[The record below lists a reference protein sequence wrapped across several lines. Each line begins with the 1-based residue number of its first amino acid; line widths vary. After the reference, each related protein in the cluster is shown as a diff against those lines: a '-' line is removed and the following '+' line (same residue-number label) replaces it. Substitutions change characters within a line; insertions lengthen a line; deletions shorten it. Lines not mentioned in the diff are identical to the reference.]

1 MIQEKEAALTN
12 SVYFISLLRVV
23 ALLKGPSEAP
33 RRISRYLAA
42 GGWMTIFVIT
52 AALQFFLMVLI
63 LETSTSNTCDPHPHP
78 HLLPSPNPHPHLTLT
93 LTLIL
98 ILTPT

>member
-23 ALLKGPSEAP
+23 ALLKTPSVTEAP

-78 HLLPSPNPHPHLTLT
+78 HLTLT
-93 LTLIL
+93 
-98 ILTPT
+98 

>member
-78 HLLPSPNPHPHLTLT
+78 HLTLT
-93 LTLIL
+93 
-98 ILTPT
+98 

>member
-1 MIQEKEAALTN
+1 M
-12 SVYFISLLRVV
+12 YFISLLRVV
-23 ALLKGPSEAP
+23 ALLKRPSEP
-33 RRISRYLAA
+33 PCRSISRYLAA

-78 HLLPSPNPHPHLTLT
+78 HLTLT
-93 LTLIL
+93 
-98 ILTPT
+98 